1 MTLKPETQNHA
12 NYYSVVR
19 VKLWLFREDGGSGE
33 SKPGHE
39 FPCELVIELWSLGY
53 RWSRMFRGGVLVKFL
68 CVQQEQ
74 GQGRSRGIGEVWL
87 CLKELLL
94 EKIRIKKIKCKK
106 CKNEKFKDRELKQS
120 KVSQK
125 PRKRCF
131 PRPLLQ
137 GIKCLGN
144 LMLQQGLSLILRDPR
159 GCEKAEIAAVSC
171 SSKILFR
178 RRKGDN
184 VITGMEVGAGYKRV
198 VWNAEYYYWSHKELH
213 SQVCLSFKITN
224 MHGWIVYFSIY
235 F

>member
-1 MTLKPETQNHA
+1 M
-12 NYYSVVR
+12 
-19 VKLWLFREDGGSGE
+19 
-33 SKPGHE
+33 
-39 FPCELVIELWSLGY
+39 
-53 RWSRMFRGGVLVKFL
+53 KFL

-171 SSKILFR
+171 SSKILF
-178 RRKGDN
+178 
-184 VITGMEVGAGYKRV
+184 
-198 VWNAEYYYWSHKELH
+198 
-213 SQVCLSFKITN
+213 
-224 MHGWIVYFSIY
+224 
-235 F
+235 